1 MNKKENTTGIFV
13 ASVLLSENQWNIKK
27 LINDCK
33 DDWDID
39 IRNRKCITGRVI
51 SPNDRLAT
59 GDYNKKK

>member
-13 ASVLLSENQWNIKK
+13 ASVLLSENQWSIKK

-59 GDYNKKK
+59 EDYNKKK